1 MKDYEF
7 LDAVGGIDNR
17 FVEKA
22 ECAAAKRSVW
32 KYVMPVAACLVL
44 MIGVYF
50 AYPKLSPAQ
59 APTYVPAP
67 NPNGTVERT
76 DIPETYP
83 EHPVLRPGDDGYIE
97 PAPTI
102 EPAPDVAPDISFHG
116 YYGFE
121 DQTEIQNGKP
131 MITGYGES
139 TRIADIAV
147 NNGEICFSES
157 LLSAMNEYGDT
168 ANYRVLIELFQDSV
182 QISNSPET
190 ATQEIQRLID
200 MGLIVPVEIIKHE
213 ENHGDYVTVTT
224 DYYLTLHAT
233 YEQLKDFLPS
243 DNLGYS
249 FMLYDEYFGASPASE
264 QVVFNGYSPTN

>member
-7 LDAVGGIDNR
+7 LDAVGGIDKR
-17 FVEKA
+17 FIEKA
-22 ECAAAKRSVW
+22 EGRTAKRPIW
-32 KYVMPVAACLVL
+32 NYVMPVAACLVL
-44 MIGVYF
+44 MVGVYF

-59 APTYVPAP
+59 APTYVPDP

-83 EHPVLRPGDDGYIE
+83 ERPVLRPGDDGYTD
-97 PAPTI
+97 PASTI
-102 EPAPDVAPDISFHG
+102 EPAPDLAPDVSYHG

-121 DQTEIQNGKP
+121 NQTEILNGKP
-131 MITGYGES
+131 MISGYGENY
-139 TRIADIAV
+139 RIADMAV
-147 NNGEICFSES
+147 NNGGIYFSES
-157 LLSAMNEYGDT
+157 LTSAMDEYGDT
-168 ANYRVLIELFQDSV
+168 ANYRVLIELFQDGV
-182 QISNSPET
+182 QISISSET
-190 ATQEIQRLID
+190 ANQEIQRMID
-200 MGLIVPVEIIKHE
+200 MGLIVPVEIIRHE

-249 FMLYDEYFGASPASE
+249 FMLYDEYFGASPAGE
-264 QVVFNGYSPTN
+264 PVVFNGYSPTD